1 MHNRRLRW
9 AAIPLAIS
17 LLVDLVLIVLPV
29 WAPVLGGLSAAAV
42 LAAVLVVWISGRRKD
57 PQTAESNLRNARL
70 TSLSNA
76 LVKFSSG
83 DMTVTV
89 SGQACADSQVEACVQ
104 EFNDITA
111 EPSRRQ
117 FYVGSDSLVEGKL
130 AGQAIGSR
138 LKRGRLAVLV
148 GSFEGVNFQ
157 LRRKGALG
165 ELREKYPEVH
175 ESVVLE
181 TRADPAWTHEQVTRL
196 LASDPALGAIY
207 VTEGST
213 PGAVAKAVA
222 DAGKAGKVLVFG
234 HDVTPAT
241 MEAMD
246 KGWIAATIY
255 QDPFA
260 QGFDPV
266 VRLFNLLGAGEEP
279 LTTRFVTNLRSV
291 TPENRTEFWDSAK
304 KASRAGD
311 LSRLVTPR
319 APGAEKHPRIA
330 VLALADDGFWA
341 EVKAGVLAA
350 RAALEPLGG
359 RVEWMVPPG
368 ADEAERIANVGKVVR
383 DVTAARYDGLAV
395 PIHSRTHLAAVND
408 AVAAGLAVA
417 TYNSEPLSFR
427 QTLATIAAEAR
438 LQLSVSRDLDEQS
451 VRGERSAGLIGTSL
465 ARVTDGLG
473 RQREQVAR
481 TGSDLETLGTTL
493 GTIDSAARTS
503 ASATQS
509 VTKAAG
515 DSFQAVQDSLGAMV
529 SLEASS
535 KAIAVSVEEL
545 YKETARIAENVSFI
559 GDIANQTNTLAINA
573 SIEAARNGAAGRGFA
588 VIASEIRSL
597 SDQADRA
604 AGTISTLLASVSAK
618 VKLVETTTQ
627 QSFER
632 TRQTHE
638 LASRSQEALGL
649 IRSAAE
655 ASESQMG
662 QILGAVQQ
670 VVGFRSQIAEVVGTL
685 KQTNEEW
692 DVVVE
697 ASLTATAEM
706 TRAVGKIAQEA
717 KRLSE
722 RSTAQEG
729 MLRQFKLES
738 ES

>member
-1 MHNRRLRW
+1 MNDRRLRW
-9 AAIPLAIS
+9 ATVPLAIA
-17 LLVDLVLIVLPV
+17 LVLDLALLALPS
-29 WAPVLGGLSAAAV
+29 WAAVLGGGSVACLVAT
-42 LAAVLVVWISGRRKD
+42 VLVAEIAGRKRVRQDAD
-57 PQTAESNLRNARL
+57 PRSVRL
-70 TSLSNA
+70 ASLAGA
-76 LVKFSSG
+76 LAKFSSG

-89 SGQACADSQVEACVQ
+89 SGIACADSGVEACVQ

-117 FYVGSDSLVEGKL
+117 FYVGSDSLVEGAL
-130 AGQAIGSR
+130 AGQTIGAR

-157 LRRKGALG
+157 LRRKAALG
-165 ELREKYPEVH
+165 ELRENYPEVH

-181 TRADPAWTHEQVTRL
+181 SRADPAWAYEQVTRL

-207 VTEGST
+207 VTEGAS

-266 VRLFNLLGAGEEP
+266 VRLFNLLGAGEAP
-279 LTTRFVTNLRSV
+279 QTTRFVTKVRSV
-291 TPENRTEFWDSAK
+291 TPENRSDFWDSAK
-304 KASRAGD
+304 RSSRAGD
-311 LSRLVTPR
+311 LSRLVVPR
-319 APGAEKHPRIA
+319 APMGEKRPRIA
-330 VLALADDGFWA
+330 VVGLGDDGFWA

-350 RAALEPLGG
+350 RAALAPLGG
-359 RVEWMVPPG
+359 QVEWLVPPG
-368 ADEAERIANVGKVVR
+368 NDEPERITNVGRVIREV
-383 DVTAARYDGLAV
+383 AGARYDALAV
-395 PIHSRTHLAAVND
+395 PLHSRTHLPVVNE
-408 AVAAGLAVA
+408 AVAAGLVIAS
-417 TYNSEPLSFR
+417 YNSEPLSFR
-427 QTLATIAAEAR
+427 QTLATIATEAR
-438 LQLSVSRDLDEQS
+438 LQLSVSHDLDEQAE
-451 VRGERSAGLIGTSL
+451 RGERSAELIGTAL

-473 RQREQVAR
+473 RQKQQVAR

-515 DSFQAVQDSLGAMV
+515 DSFQAVQDSLGAMT

-535 KAIAVSVEEL
+535 RAIAISVEEL
-545 YKETARIAENVSFI
+545 NKETARIAENVSFI

-588 VIASEIRSL
+588 VIAAEIRSL

-604 AGTISTLLASVSAK
+604 AGTISTLLTSVSTK
-618 VKLVETTTQ
+618 VKLVEVATQ

-638 LASRSQEALGL
+638 LATRSQDALGL
-649 IRSAAE
+649 IRSAAQ
-655 ASESQMG
+655 ASESQME

-670 VVGFRSQIAEVVGTL
+670 VVGFRTQIAEVVGTL
-685 KQTNEEW
+685 KHTNEEW
-692 DVVVE
+692 DVAVE

-717 KRLSE
+717 RRLSE

-729 MLRQFKLES
+729 MLQQFKLEA
-738 ES
+738 E